1 MKARLLLPIFPVLF
15 FVAGCSSSEPP
26 VRDDMGDAS
35 EIISEYCDPFPTGPR
50 PTAAAVRRAADR
62 IAVVA
67 NNEPDRQFLIDDS
80 GEPTTASDLL
90 RELRQLARDKH
101 CRTALMAIPAARR

>member
-35 EIISEYCDPFPTGPR
+35 EIINQYCDPFPTGPR

-67 NNEPDRQFLIDDS
+67 NNEPDRQFLIEDS
-80 GEPTTASDLL
+80 SEEPTTASDLL
-90 RELRQLARDKH
+90 RELRQFARDKH
-101 CRTALMAIPAARR
+101 CRTALMAIPAAR